1 MPMTD
6 SETPDPGVD
15 DEEQPTRW
23 KLLATTLKDQ
33 RRNLIIGS
41 LIGLLWMLGKISVP
55 ILVRFSIDKG
65 IEQGDYL
72 WLWVMLIALAGVCV
86 GTFTAL
92 RRFFAFREAR
102 WTEARLRE
110 QMFNHIMSLHVGYHD
125 RAQTGQLMSRSSSD
139 LQQVQSFVVMI
150 PITISNLSMVV
161 AASVILFVSDWRLA
175 LVALAPLP
183 FVNVAGRRF
192 SQAIHPAVL
201 QVQAE
206 QAELATV
213 VEESVGGV
221 RVIKGFGAEDVQSQR
236 LRKEAADIQGVSIR
250 AARIRAKYLPAID
263 LLPQIGLIAVL
274 GFGGLQVIDG
284 ELTVGQLVQFNFY
297 VALLVSPLR
306 MLGMTIAFAQRAG
319 AALER
324 VNEVLDTAPIIT
336 DAVDPVRLPD
346 IAGAGAV
353 TFRDIRFGYDA
364 DAPVLDGFDL
374 DLAAGESV
382 ALVGGTGSGKSTVAR
397 LLVRFYDVD
406 AGSVSID
413 GVDVR
418 DLSLHDARRAVGIVF
433 EDTLL
438 FHDSVAANIAFAKP
452 DADTDTIERAARLA
466 GAHDFIMGL
475 PEAYGTMLG
484 ERGYSLSGGQRQRI
498 AIARAILADPR
509 VLVLDDATSAV
520 DPSKEHEIRSAMSTV
535 MDGRTT
541 IVIAHRPGTIALA
554 DTVVLLDGGRVVAS
568 GPHQKL
574 LETEPRYREVLAAM
588 TAEDDERRAELAAGR
603 AADAIEPRTP
613 VGGD

>member
-1 MPMTD
+1 MAEPITIV
-6 SETPDPGVD
+6 EPARPG
-15 DEEQPTRW
+15 RW
-23 KLLATTLKDQ
+23 KLLATTLKAQ

-41 LIGLLWMLGKISVP
+41 LIGLMWMLGKISVP

-72 WLWVMLIALAGVCV
+72 WVWVMLITIAGVCV

-92 RRFFAFREAR
+92 RRFYAFREAR
-102 WTEARLRE
+102 WTETRLRE
-110 QMFNHIMSLHVGYHD
+110 QMFNHIMSLHIGYHD

-150 PITISNLSMVV
+150 PITISNMSMVV

-183 FVNVAGRRF
+183 FVYVAGQRF
-192 SQAIHPAVL
+192 SQSIHSAVL
-201 QVQAE
+201 QIQAE

-221 RVIKGFGAEDVQSQR
+221 RVIKGFGAEEVQSRR
-236 LRKEAADIQGVSIR
+236 LRKEAADIREVSIR
-250 AARIRAKYLPAID
+250 AARIRAKFLPAID
-263 LLPQIGLIAVL
+263 LLPQLGLVAVL
-274 GFGGLQVIDG
+274 GFGGLQVING
-284 ELTVGQLVQFNFY
+284 NLTVGQLVQFNFY

-319 AALER
+319 VALER
-324 VNEVLDTAPIIT
+324 VNEVLDTAPIVT
-336 DAVDPVRLPD
+336 DPPNPVRLPD
-346 IAGAGAV
+346 VERAGAV
-353 TFRDIRFGYDA
+353 RFHDVRFGYDA
-364 DAPVLDGFDL
+364 GAPVLDGFDL
-374 DLAAGESV
+374 DLTPGQSV

-418 DLSLHDARRAVGIVF
+418 DLALHDARRAVGIVF

-452 DADTDTIERAARLA
+452 DADDETIQRAARLA

-475 PEAYGTMLG
+475 PGAYATMLG

-520 DPSKEHEIRSAMSTV
+520 DPSKEHEIRTAMSTV

-554 DTVVLLDGGRVVAS
+554 DTVVLLDEGRVVAS
-568 GPHQKL
+568 GPHQEL
-574 LETEPRYREVLAAM
+574 LDTNPRYREVLAAM
-588 TAEDDERRAELAAGR
+588 TAEDDERRAALAGEAGG
-603 AADAIEPRTP
+603 EPSVQLDFGAP